1 MTTTQKDPQ
10 DVVAHLGKLIHGIK
24 VAMMTTV
31 DTDGSLRIL
40 PMWTYDNDFDGEL
53 WFFTN
58 DHTH

>member
-31 DTDGSLRIL
+31 DTDGSLRSR
-40 PMWTYDNDFDGEL
+40 PMWTYDKDFDGEL
-53 WFFTN
+53 W
-58 DHTH
+58 